1 MLELS
6 AVFQAAAEWVSVAA
20 LVGNGVLSLWLYR
33 LRYMFVGHVEFRALR
48 EQVVSIDT
56 RLASLVTR
64 DDVQLLSNRIG
75 SMEAIASRLNAQLE
89 GNRDSVERC
98 NNLLNMLLENELTGK
113 RAL

>member
-20 LVGNGVLSLWLYR
+20 LIGNGVLSLWLYR

-48 EQVVSIDT
+48 DQVTAIDV
-56 RLASLVTR
+56 RQASMVTR
-64 DDVQLLSNRIG
+64 DDVQLLANRMG
-75 SMEAIASRLNAQLE
+75 SVEAMASRLTAQLE

-113 RAL
+113 RS